1 MTYEDFCNI
10 CLLVF
15 VLLVGVSM
23 TWLVLLAYVASMFMA
38 NERD

>member
-1 MTYEDFCNI
+1 MTFEDFCNI

-15 VLLVGVSM
+15 VLITGVF
-23 TWLVLLAYVASMFMA
+23 TTGGVLLLYVMAMFFN